1 MATAELLIM
10 PNIEQ
15 AVKDLQDA
23 LYYLNELKK
32 SFKAKAIAGNFESI
46 ETEIA
51 SVQRLMQSAAEKL
64 LN

>member
-1 MATAELLIM
+1 M

-15 AVKDLQDA
+15 AVKDLQEA
-23 LYYLNELKK
+23 LHYLNELKK
-32 SFKAKAIAGNFESI
+32 SFRAKARAGNFESI
-46 ETEIA
+46 EAEIN